1 MQSYLYAKALTCSF
15 AIAISCDASSPLYLR
30 YVSVFRP
37 SGNRTHKRSVKNR
50 QHARTHALEI
60 SCALLHLASS
70 ESNVFLPGKT
80 VMYFILLHFVGKR
93 SGVARFQRAL
103 AGAIAP
109 QKSKAKAEV
118 LARYPGKAIFR
129 EMH

>member
-1 MQSYLYAKALTCSF
+1 MFFRDCHF
-15 AIAISCDASSPLYLR
+15 RSCDASSPLYLR

-37 SGNRTHKRSVKNR
+37 SGDRTRKRSVKNR
-50 QHARTHALEI
+50 QHARAHTLEI
-60 SCALLHLASS
+60 SSALLHLAST